1 MKQLLLFLF
10 FCSNLLLSQSK
21 VDSLRIEYQNTSV
34 DTIRVKILNELGI
47 QLAKEAPEEAK
58 SSLLQAIEL
67 ASLANNDSL
76 IIKSYHHYASFLNT
90 QSMEDSAIAV
100 YHRSRALAKKIK
112 FSKGES
118 DALVGLA
125 VSYWRKANFE
135 KANAYAQENV
145 ELATSVND
153 EVSVANSYMIQG
165 NIFTQQ
171 NNYTKAMEHYT
182 LAAAVYRDLGIL
194 ERYIT
199 ALGNIGFVHR
209 NLENYDKAIHYL
221 QESDS
226 IAEILNIPRAR
237 AFSAYNLSI
246 VYRKTGRLDQALA
259 SNSQA
264 IAMYEKM
271 GDRKR
276 IAFGKLTMGKI
287 YWEKGAYVKTLE
299 HYKEALE
306 ISKQVD
312 DSVNIGHTYND
323 IAKCYQHLGDNQKA
337 KEYLLLAGEV
347 ANGIKL
353 DILAMNV
360 HQNLAQIYAEERNFE
375 RAHENLAKYAV
386 LRDTL
391 YTKEKRDLGT
401 EIEAKYQNEQKT
413 QEIALLESEKELQ
426 ELQLTKRVNER
437 NGIIAFSL
445 IMLLLVSLLYNQFRI
460 KKKANQKLKE
470 LDKMKSNF
478 FANISHEFRTPLTLI
493 KGPIDRLEQN
503 PDEKLSIENIKMIRR
518 NSGRVLKL
526 VNQLLDLS
534 KIDEGNLKLVLTEG
548 DIYKCLRA
556 ATSSFNSHA
565 AQRQFDY
572 RVQIPQSVLWASFDR
587 DKLEKV
593 VYNLLGNAFKFSD
606 DGSKVLFE
614 ADYNG
619 QDLKILVADSGK
631 GIPKEEIPFI
641 FDRFY
646 QADSGPT
653 RDREGSGIGLS
664 LSKDLV
670 ELMDGTITVN
680 SDEGQGSF
688 FKVQLPIQEIRTGIK
703 PNQKQKGINK
713 NFQPKSTP
721 FSLVKEDLRRLPSIL
736 LIEDNADM
744 RHFIKESLISQYKVL
759 EATDGS
765 AGFIKAK
772 ADHPD
777 LIITDLMMPK
787 MDGLELCKK
796 LKNDFDTSH
805 IPVIMLTAKA
815 GMENKLEG
823 LETGADDYLTKPF
836 DANELLV
843 RTKNLIAQRKK
854 LRELFSN
861 KEVQIDPKKITVTS
875 VDQRFVEELLNIL
888 EDHYTEGDFGV
899 RQLQEALA
907 MSKSQLHRKLK
918 ALTNQGPGELLRNF
932 RLKRAAQ
939 LISQKADTVTQIAYR
954 VGFNDLSYFTKC
966 FKELYGVV
974 PSAYPEARLQDS

>member
-10 FCSNLLLSQSK
+10 LCSNLLLSQTK
-21 VDSLRIEYQNTSV
+21 VDSLQQAYEKTSV
-34 DTIRVKILNELGI
+34 DTLRVKILNQLGI
-47 QLAKEAPEEAK
+47 QQAKESPEDARRSFLK
-58 SSLLQAIEL
+58 AIEL
-67 ASLANNDSL
+67 ATRANNEAL
-76 IIKSYHHYASFLNT
+76 QIKSYHHYASFLNT

-100 YHRSRALAKKIK
+100 YHKSRDLAKRIN
-112 FSKGES
+112 FPKGES

-125 VSYWRKANFE
+125 ASYWRKANFE
-135 KANAYAQENV
+135 KANEYARENIA
-145 ELATSVND
+145 LATRMED
-153 EVSVANSYMIQG
+153 KVSVANSYMIQG
-165 NIFTQQ
+165 NIYTQQ
-171 NNYTKAMEHYT
+171 NDYTKAMEHYT
-182 LAAAVYRDLGIL
+182 LGAGVYKEVGEL

-209 NLENYDKAIHYL
+209 NLENYEKAIDYL

-226 IAEILNIPRAR
+226 IARILNLPRAR

-246 VYRKTGRLDQALA
+246 IYRKTGELDRAIA
-259 SNSQA
+259 SNTQA
-264 IAMYEKM
+264 IEMYEKL

-287 YWEKGAYVKTLE
+287 YWEKGAYQKTLDY
-299 HYKEALE
+299 YKEALE

-323 IAKCYQHLGDNQKA
+323 IAKCYQHLGDNDKA
-337 KEYLLLAGEV
+337 KEYLLLAGAV
-347 ANGIKL
+347 ANGIEL

-360 HQNLAQIYAEERNFE
+360 HQNLSQIYAEERNFE
-375 RAHENLAKYAV
+375 KAHENLAKYAI

-426 ELQLTKRVNER
+426 DLQLTKRVNER
-437 NGIIAFSL
+437 NGIIAFSV
-445 IMLLLVSLLYNQFRI
+445 IMLLLASLLYNQFRI
-460 KKKANQKLKE
+460 KKKANQKLQE
-470 LDKMKSNF
+470 LDRMKSNF

-503 PDEKLSIENIKMIRR
+503 PEERLSIENIKMIRR

-548 DIYKCLRA
+548 DVYKCLRA

-572 RVQIPQSVLWASFDR
+572 RVQIPQAVLWASFDR

-606 DGSKVLFE
+606 DSSKVLFE

-631 GIPKEEIPFI
+631 GIPKEELPFI

-670 ELMDGTITVN
+670 ELMDGTITV
-680 SDEGQGSF
+680 SSEEGQGSF
-688 FKVQLPIQEIRTGIK
+688 FTVQLPIQEIKTGVAHDQE
-703 PNQKQKGINK
+703 QKRSRD
-713 NFQPKSTP
+713 NFYPKTTP
-721 FSLVKEDLRRLPSIL
+721 FTLEKEDMRMLPSIL

-744 RHFIKESLISQYKVL
+744 RHFIKESLIERYRVA

-765 AGFIKAK
+765 AGFLKAK
-772 ADHPD
+772 GDHPD

-796 LKNDFDTSH
+796 LKSDVDTSH

-843 RTKNLIAQRKK
+843 RTKNLIEQRKK

-861 KEVQIDPKKITVTS
+861 KEVQIDPKKITVSS
-875 VDQRFVEELLNIL
+875 VDQRFVEDLLKVL
-888 EDHYTEGDFGV
+888 EQHYSNGEFGV
-899 RQLQEALA
+899 PQLQEALA

-939 LISQKADTVTQIAYR
+939 LLMQKADTVTQIAYK

-974 PSAYPEARLQDS
+974 PSAYPETRLQDL